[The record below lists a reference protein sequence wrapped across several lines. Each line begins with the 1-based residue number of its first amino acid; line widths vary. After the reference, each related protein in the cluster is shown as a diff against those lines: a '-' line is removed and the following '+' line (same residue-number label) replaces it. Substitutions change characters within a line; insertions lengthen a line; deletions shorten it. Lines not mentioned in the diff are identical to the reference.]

1 MKKTEKKL
9 KEIKKMKNKPK
20 IYCEKS
26 RLERIKECY
35 KKNSMG
41 DYFFRFLIKLNRE
54 KNEKIKK
61 SKN

>member
-1 MKKTEKKL
+1 
-9 KEIKKMKNKPK
+9 MKNKPK

-41 DYFFRFLIKLNRE
+41 DYLFRFLIKINKRKE
-54 KNEKIKK
+54 KNETKKRKI
-61 SKN
+61 

>member
-1 MKKTEKKL
+1 
-9 KEIKKMKNKPK
+9 MKNNNK

-41 DYFFRFLIKLNRE
+41 DYFFRFLIKLNK
-54 KNEKIKK
+54 KNEKRKNKK
-61 SKN
+61 T